1 MRSYASAYKM
11 CVPTLPRRRNRTA
24 QSRRAGPPDHRLPN
38 QPPSEML
45 PVLPE
50 RGSVVT
56 IDVVIAVHYHA
67 IARYSAT
74 VDLEISHSHWFKVF
88 TSEDAHATEPVSLRC
103 FERLRLYWHRCNG
116 RGWRRYWGR
125 CRGYGRNNGIRGKS
139 VSPSRSIVWLRFA
152 EYVGDR

>member
-56 IDVVIAVHYHA
+56 FEVAEQKQCEVLLMAKIEEH
-67 IARYSAT
+67 
-74 VDLEISHSHWFKVF
+74 
-88 TSEDAHATEPVSLRC
+88 PLRV
-103 FERLRLYWHRCNG
+103 E
-116 RGWRRYWGR
+116 
-125 CRGYGRNNGIRGKS
+125 
-139 VSPSRSIVWLRFA
+139 VEEV
-152 EYVGDR
+152 